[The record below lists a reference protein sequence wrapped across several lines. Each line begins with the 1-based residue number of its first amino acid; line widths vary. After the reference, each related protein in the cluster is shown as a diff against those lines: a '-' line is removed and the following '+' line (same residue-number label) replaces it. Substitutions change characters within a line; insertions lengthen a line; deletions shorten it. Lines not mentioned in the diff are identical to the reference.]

1 MIYLLINL
9 LTTIIRVF
17 IFIIIVNAVLS
28 FVLSPYHP
36 VRATLDRFVN
46 PVLNPIRRLMPSTM
60 ALDFSPTILVFILII
75 VEQILLN
82 LLYTLR

>member
-1 MIYLLINL
+1 MLYILISL
-9 LTTIIRVF
+9 IQTTIRVF
-17 IFIIIVNAVLS
+17 IFIVIVNAVLS

-36 VRATLDRFVN
+36 VRVTLDRLVN
-46 PVLNPIRRLMPSTM
+46 PLLNPIRRLMPTTM
-60 ALDFSPTILVFILII
+60 VVDFSPTILIFALVI